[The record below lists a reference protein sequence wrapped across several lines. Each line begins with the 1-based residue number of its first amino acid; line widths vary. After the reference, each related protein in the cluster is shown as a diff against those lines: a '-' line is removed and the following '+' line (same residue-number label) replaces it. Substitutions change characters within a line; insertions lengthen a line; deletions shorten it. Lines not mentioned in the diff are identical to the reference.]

1 MKEIDTKPNRS
12 TQRYDVALPVQLPRG
27 SGLTRDVSTR
37 GIYFQSGQKYDLDS
51 QIDFT
56 LTFGTLEQAS
66 PIQVRCRARV
76 VRVEPRS
83 DHVGIAAAI
92 TSVVFS

>member
-12 TQRYDVALPVQLPRG
+12 AQRYDIALPIELPRG
-27 SGLTRDVSTR
+27 SGLTRDVSTH
-37 GIYFQSGQKYDLDS
+37 GVYFQTGQTYDVDS

-56 LTFGTLEQAS
+56 LAFGTKEQAA
-66 PIQVRCRARV
+66 PIQVRCHARV

-83 DHVGIAAAI
+83 NQVGIAAVI
-92 TSVVFS
+92 TSVVFA

>member
-12 TQRYDVALPVQLPRG
+12 TQRYDVALPVQLSRG

-37 GIYFQSGQKYDLDS
+37 GVYFQTGQNYDLDS

-56 LTFGTLEQAS
+56 LTFGTLEQTP

-83 DHVGIAAAI
+83 DHIGIAAAI